1 MEKDILVL
9 SVNIKEGEAV
19 KILDLDMDYFMKSVA
34 TSIFEDETARLS
46 EDDFGKDVWDE
57 EEVRKFL
64 ENNLGLSKKRRIR
77 GRIVRG
83 HNEALFYWKELIKKG
98 KLDAP
103 FEVVHVDS
111 HADLGLGY
119 SSWSY
124 IMKTLLSYPVA
135 DRPDHAAHED
145 LHGNI
150 RSEGIGDYLLF
161 AIAYRWISNLVY
173 CGNPKRD
180 CNDYLLCTLKDFKEK
195 QICGKPVENT
205 IQLLYNPKRKM
216 PQNDASDY
224 IKRLYIDTSQKE
236 PEVPFTIIPT
246 VEDVHFNGDFNF
258 AVLAQ
263 SPNYT
268 PKSADF
274 ILNVFNDYIIE
285 K

>member
-1 MEKDILVL
+1 MVL
-9 SVNIKEGEAV
+9 SVNIKEGEVV
-19 KILDLDMDYFMKSVA
+19 KILDLDMDYFMKSVV

-57 EEVRKFL
+57 EEVRNFL

-77 GRIVRG
+77 GRIVKG
-83 HNEALFYWKELIKKG
+83 HNEALLYWKELIKRG
-98 KLDAP
+98 ELNVP
-103 FEVVHVDS
+103 FEVIHVDS

-150 RSEGIGDYLLF
+150 RAEGIGDYLLF

-173 CGNPKRD
+173 CGNPNGE
-180 CNDYLLCTLKDFKEK
+180 CNDYLWLVLKDFKEEL
-195 QICGKPVENT
+195 IWDEPVKNV
-205 IQLLYNPKRKM
+205 IQLMYNESMKM
-216 PQNDASDY
+216 PQYDDEYN
-224 IKRLYIDTSQKE
+224 KRLYIMKSQKE
-236 PEVPFTIIPT
+236 PEVPFTIIPSIK
-246 VEDVHFNGDFNF
+246 DVHFNGNFDF

-268 PKSADF
+268 PQSADF
-274 ILNVFNDYIIE
+274 IMDIFRDYIVE
-285 K
+285 E